1 MKRIHIIYNPKAGR
15 SLRDMGEELG
25 LELLKRGYQVSLYR
39 TQAQGDATREAKE
52 RCNAQD
58 VDMLLAVGGDG
69 TLNEVVNGIFQ
80 AEQQLPL
87 APFAGGT
94 ANDFCT
100 FLKLPEE
107 PWDYVHHL
115 HRRAKN
121 HMIDIGK
128 VEDRYFI
135 NVLASGMLSEVAH
148 KTDTQL
154 KNILGSLAYYMEG
167 IKEFI
172 TRGLYNKIALQS
184 DDYHYNGEYVVFMVS
199 NSRTIGGFKN
209 LSPDASI
216 NDGYL
221 NALLIKKAPFKS
233 LVEIAMNLDQGA
245 HVDNPYVDYFTTNKI
260 HLVTDTHMDVDGEHL
275 ELTKATVEALP
286 RALECIF

>member
-1 MKRIHIIYNPKAGR
+1 MKRVHIVYNPKAGR
-15 SLRDMGEELG
+15 SLRDIGEELG
-25 LELLKRGYQVSLYR
+25 VELLKRGYQVSLYR
-39 TQAQGDATREAKE
+39 TKGALDAAREAKE
-52 RCNAQD
+52 RCDAQD
-58 VDMLLAVGGDG
+58 TDVLLAVGGDG

-80 AEQQLPL
+80 SDNKLPL

-100 FLKLPEE
+100 YLKLPEE
-107 PWDYVHHL
+107 PWDYVHHFQK
-115 HRRAKN
+115 RAKS
-121 HMIDIGK
+121 HMVDIGK

-148 KTDTQL
+148 KTDAQL
-154 KNILGSLAYYMEG
+154 KNLLGSFAYYMEG

-172 TRGLYNKIALQS
+172 TRGLYNCISLESS
-184 DDYHYNGEYVVFMVS
+184 DYRYTGEYVVFMVS

-216 NDGYL
+216 QDGYL

-233 LVEIAMNLDQGA
+233 LVDIAMKLDQGA
-245 HVDNPYVDYFTTNKI
+245 HIDNPYVEYFTTDKI
-260 HLVTDTHMDVDGEHL
+260 RIHTDTQMDVDGEPL
-275 ELTKATVEALP
+275 ELSSATVEVLP